1 MKQEENKKQVEL
13 KDEQLDNVA
22 GAGRREDVIRKVLK
36 IGKDASDAAN
46 DAAKG

>member
-1 MKQEENKKQVEL
+1 MKKEENKKQVEL

-22 GAGRREDVIRKVLK
+22 GAGRREDVIRKY
-36 IGKDASDAAN
+36 IFPKDASDAAN